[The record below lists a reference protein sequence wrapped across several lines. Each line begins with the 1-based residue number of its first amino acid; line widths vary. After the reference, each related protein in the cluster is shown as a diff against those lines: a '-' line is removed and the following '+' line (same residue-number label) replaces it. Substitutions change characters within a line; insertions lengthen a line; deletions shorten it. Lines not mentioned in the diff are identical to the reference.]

1 MRQSNKVTYIY
12 GLSYLFVMD
21 DQAEFVTRLIG
32 FGLSEKEAQL
42 YLHLLK
48 YGPKTPSPL
57 AKSLKTYREDVHRT
71 LTSLI
76 EKGMVR
82 PSLDAPT
89 IYAAVDLDAALESA
103 VKKQESELREMEV
116 RKQELHELSERQRFR
131 PSDEVATFKII
142 KSIKELVAMSG
153 PIATAAKNE
162 IVLVTPEE
170 VIAVA
175 SLFGIIEEVKKV
187 IGRGTSFRTLTDVSY
202 SGIEFTQEALDV
214 GEDVR
219 HLDGYQGVYF
229 AVIDRKVCLHG
240 INLDIKHISL
250 TQPIAMLYTDD
261 PTYAEYLLATFE
273 MLWQQSV
280 PAAQRIEELKKQGPP
295 QV

>member
-1 MRQSNKVTYIY
+1 
-12 GLSYLFVMD
+12 MD

-89 IYAAVDLDAALESA
+89 VYAAVDLNTALESA
-103 VKKQESELREMEV
+103 VKKQESELREMEA
-116 RKQELHELSERQRFR
+116 RKQELQKLSAKQRFR
-131 PSDEVATFKII
+131 PSDDVATFKIL
-142 KSIKELVAMSG
+142 KSVKEVVS
-153 PIATAAKNE
+153 AAAPLILSLEKE
-162 IVLVTPEE
+162 MVWVSPMPGL
-170 VIAVA
+170 AVV
-175 SLFGIIEEVKKV
+175 SVFGINDITKPLIEKGGSV
-187 IGRGTSFRTLTDVSY
+187 RGVTDVKY
-202 SGIEFTQEALDV
+202 SGIGLVQELLDIGV
-214 GEDVR
+214 EVR
-219 HLDGYQGVYF
+219 HFDEYRGVFY
-229 AVIDRKVCLHG
+229 AVLDRKHCISA
-240 INLDIKHISL
+240 INIDVKR
-250 TQPIAMLYTDD
+250 IALNEPLSMLYTDD
-261 PTYAEYLLATFE
+261 ATYADYLVSTFE
-273 MLWQQSV
+273 MLWEQSM
-280 PAAQRIEELKKQGPP
+280 PATQRLSELAAQGPP

>member
-1 MRQSNKVTYIY
+1 
-12 GLSYLFVMD
+12 MD
-21 DQAEFVTRLIG
+21 DDAEFISRLIG
-32 FGLSEKEAQL
+32 FGLSEKEAQA

-82 PSLDAPT
+82 PSLDSPT
-89 IYAAVDLDAALESA
+89 VYAAVDLDAALESA
-103 VKKQESELREMEV
+103 FKKQESELREMET
-116 RKQELHELSERQRFR
+116 RKLELQELSERQRFR
-131 PSDEVATFKII
+131 PSDEVKTFKII
-142 KSIKELVAMSG
+142 KNVKELVGISV
-153 PIATAAKNE
+153 PAAAACENQV
-162 IVLVTPEE
+162 ILVSPEE

-175 SLFGIIEEVKKV
+175 SLFGILDEVKKR
-187 IGRGTSFRTLTDVSY
+187 IERGVSFRMLTDVSY
-202 SGIEFTQEALDV
+202 SAIEFIKEALSI
-214 GEDVR
+214 GEEVR

-229 AVIDRKVCLHG
+229 AVLDGKMCLHG

-261 PTYAEYLLATFE
+261 PTYAEYLNATFE
-273 MLWQQSV
+273 MLWQQAI
-280 PAAQRIEELKKQGPP
+280 PAEQRIEELQKQGPP
-295 QV
+295 KV